1 MLDHLIAALDEVRA
15 SPPDEGVVELI
26 VRRPAPG
33 EREVLDRGE
42 LSTEVGLVG
51 DGWSVRPSSS
61 TPDGGPHP
69 NKQVTLVN
77 ARFTAALGEGDA
89 DRRLLCGDQL
99 HVDLDLGVANLP
111 PGTRLAVGGAVLEV
125 SAEAHRGCA
134 NYAAHYGADVL
145 RFVNLGEGAALRLR
159 GVNTRVL
166 TSGPVA
172 TGDVI
177 RKLP

>member
-1 MLDHLIAALDEVRA
+1 VLEDLVAALDDVRS
-15 SPPDEGVVELI
+15 SPADAGTVELI

-33 EREVLDRGE
+33 EREVLDTAE
-42 LSTEVGLVG
+42 LSTDVGLVG

-77 ARFTAALGEGDA
+77 ARFTAALGGGDP

-99 HVDLDLGVANLP
+99 HVDFDLGVANLP
-111 PGTRLAVGGAVLEV
+111 AGTRLAVGAAVVEI

-134 NYAAHYGADVL
+134 
-145 RFVNLGEGAALRLR
+145 
-159 GVNTRVL
+159 
-166 TSGPVA
+166 
-172 TGDVI
+172 
-177 RKLP
+177 K